1 MPHGGTLGAVFL
13 TFLFRHPIRSADMA
27 TFFPRAALA
36 ATVTSLLGLGLG
48 LSGQVQAQQ
57 AQAVEPAAVPD
68 KAVQAV
74 KADKAVAPGTKAVAG
89 AGVAATRPNGDKNYP
104 TGVVP
109 VPPKPKKELL
119 TGAKLGDKAAIKAKA
134 EAVQGQ

>member
-27 TFFPRAALA
+27 TFFHRAALA
-36 ATVTSLLGLGLG
+36 ATVTSLLGIGLGLG
-48 LSGQVQAQQ
+48 LSGQVQ

-89 AGVAATRPNGDKNYP
+89 AGVAATLPNGEKNYP

>member
-27 TFFPRAALA
+27 TFFHRAALA

-57 AQAVEPAAVPD
+57 AQAV
-68 KAVQAV
+68 

-89 AGVAATRPNGDKNYP
+89 AGVAATLPNGDKNYP